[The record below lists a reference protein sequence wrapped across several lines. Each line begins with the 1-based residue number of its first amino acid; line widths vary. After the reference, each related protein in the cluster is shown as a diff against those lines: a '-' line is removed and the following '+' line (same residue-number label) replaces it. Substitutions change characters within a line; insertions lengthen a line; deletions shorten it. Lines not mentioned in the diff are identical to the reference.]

1 MISIARILGAPV
13 IEPPGKTA
21 RITSTGP
28 TPGAEPAL
36 DRRDQV
42 VDLGEALDGQR
53 IDDPDRAVPADP
65 AQVVA
70 FQVDDHG
77 QLGPVLGRCGQLGG
91 EPRVFL
97 GDRCRGAASP

>member
-28 TPGAEPAL
+28 ISPREPPL
-36 DRRDQV
+36 DGGDEV

-53 IDDPDRAVPADP
+53 IDDPDRAVTADP

-70 FQVDDHG
+70 FEVHDHR
-77 QLGPVLGRCGQLGG
+77 QLGAVLG
-91 EPRVFL
+91 
-97 GDRCRGAASP
+97 